1 MNQKTMTN
9 IWKNDPQKLLKTAKD
24 TCYNEAVI
32 SKEENEYEEFWQN
45 LTIQDDFMF
54 GKIMGNRELCIQLL
68 RLIFP
73 HQAIE
78 RIEYVKVQESI
89 RMDKESKGIRLDVF
103 VKDNKNTAFCVE
115 MQTRNEDNLPKRSR
129 YYQSLIDLE
138 LLDRG
143 QHYDSL
149 SPSYV
154 VFICSKDLFHLGY
167 HVYEFKNYC
176 MQDRETELGDE
187 ATKIFLNAQ
196 GKGGDI
202 SPELKEFL
210 DYVAGKENEKPS
222 PFIGQL
228 KRAVYHAKQN
238 REWRRERMIMYF
250 REMDIR
256 MEAEREA
263 RNKLIMSML
272 DNGLEREVVKK
283 VAEIGDEEL
292 DSIIK
297 SREKTK

>member
-1 MNQKTMTN
+1 MNKKAMTN
-9 IWKNDPQKLLKTAKD
+9 VLKNDTQKLLKAVND
-24 TCYNEAVI
+24 TWYNDAVI

-54 GKIMGNRELCIQLL
+54 GKIMGNRDICIQLL

-73 HQAIE
+73 HQEIE

-89 RMDKESKGIRLDVF
+89 RIDKESKGIRLDVF

-176 MQDRETELGDE
+176 MQDREMELGDE

-196 GKGGDI
+196 GKGNDI

-210 DYVAGKENEKPS
+210 DYVAGKENETPS

-228 KRAVYHAKQN
+228 KHAVYHAKQN

-256 MEAEREA
+256 MEER
-263 RNKLIMSML
+263 NNMILSML
-272 DNGLEREVVKK
+272 DNGLDREMIKK
-283 VAEIGDEEL
+283 VASITDEEL
-292 DSIIK
+292 DRIIA
-297 SREKTK
+297 SRKATEQETE

>member
-1 MNQKTMTN
+1 MNGKKIT
-9 IWKNDPQKLLKTAKD
+9 W
-24 TCYNEAVI
+24 YNEDVI
-32 SKEENEYEEFWQN
+32 SAEENEYEEFWQK

-54 GKIMGNRELCIQLL
+54 GKIMGNPELCIQLL
-68 RLIFP
+68 RMIFP
-73 HQAIE
+73 NQQIE
-78 RIEYVKVQESI
+78 RIEYVKVQENI
-89 RMDKESKGIRLDVF
+89 RIDKESKRIRLDVF
-103 VKDNKNTAFCVE
+103 VKDNKNAAFCVE

-143 QHYDSL
+143 QRYDSL

-167 HVYEFKNYC
+167 HVYEFRNFC
-176 MQDRETELGDE
+176 MQDHEMELGDE
-187 ATKIFLNAQ
+187 ATKIFLNTQ
-196 GKGGDI
+196 GQGGDI

-210 DYVAGKENEKPS
+210 DYVAGKEREKPS
-222 PFIGQL
+222 KFIGQL
-228 KRAVYHAKQN
+228 KHAVYHAKQN

-263 RNKLIMSML
+263 RNKLMMSML
-272 DNGLEREVVKK
+272 DNGLDRETIKK
-283 VAEIGDEEL
+283 VASIDDAEL
-292 DSIIK
+292 ERIIDA
-297 SREKTK
+297 SKTAEQQNK